1 MLVRG
6 NRGITRKYSNPEAPR
21 STRKLLFPAQRH
33 YWWDAYTKATHQ
45 QLLQLV
51 TVIQELWI
59 IEEKWR
65 FVPSIR
71 HLKRSDKKLDED
83 AQRSKKWYRLFLSMS
98 SKVLTQW
105 LTWRRGT
112 LTFLA
117 MYFIIRYKHRGMK
130 RVSTSYYSVCICST
144 IGKHTLAYS
153 SHEIVF
159 FYCRRALSE
168 CASELVCCTVKNF
181 LKRSL
186 AEACRTMHTNAKL
199 LKSVSFITLLHIIL
213 SCLLSQLVLFRNS

>member
-1 MLVRG
+1 MIKASNVLGRDLTWGWKAFAFLNLKQDVTVGVLLTIIIYIIVYIHLSHVCLAQIVYMLVRG
-6 NRGITRKYSNPEAPR
+6 NRGITRKCRNPEAPR
-21 STRKLLFPAQRH
+21 STRKLLIPAQRH

-83 AQRSKKWYRLFLSMS
+83 AQRCKKWYRLFLSMT

-112 LTFLA
+112 LTFLT
-117 MYFIIRYKHRGMK
+117 MCFIIRYNHCGMK
-130 RVSTSYYSVCICST
+130 RVRASYYSVCICST

-159 FYCRRALSE
+159 FTAGE
-168 CASELVCCTVKNF
+168 
-181 LKRSL
+181 
-186 AEACRTMHTNAKL
+186 H
-199 LKSVSFITLLHIIL
+199 
-213 SCLLSQLVLFRNS
+213 